1 MKKIKQILSMLL
13 VVCCVVTM
21 IPSTVFANFETNS
34 GTTTDVGGS
43 SGNKLVNLVNVG
55 YRISLYYAGRESNN
69 KRYMA
74 PIAYNESGNKPMMMK
89 FSSMFDSEDYN
100 DSKSKSDKVS
110 ATYFRDLAAT
120 KASILVLNKEENNT

>member
-21 IPSTVFANFETNS
+21 IPSTVFASFETNS

-55 YRISLYYAGRESNN
+55 YRISLYYAGKESNN
-69 KRYMA
+69 KRGEM
-74 PIAYNESGNKPMMMK
+74 
-89 FSSMFDSEDYN
+89 
-100 DSKSKSDKVS
+100 
-110 ATYFRDLAAT
+110 
-120 KASILVLNKEENNT
+120 NNGGKY

>member
-21 IPSTVFANFETNS
+21 IPSTVFASFETNS
-34 GTTTDVGGS
+34 GMTTDVGGP

-55 YRISLYYAGRESNN
+55 YRISLYYAGKESNN

-74 PIAYNESGNKPMMMK
+74 PIA
-89 FSSMFDSEDYN
+89 
-100 DSKSKSDKVS
+100 
-110 ATYFRDLAAT
+110 
-120 KASILVLNKEENNT
+120 